1 MKQKIINKKRGCHDP
16 WQICC
21 GHDLVQILS
30 VGLRKTIGSNNAKDI
45 EPNILERSL
54 RLAYEEA
61 YFHDTQLYLDICT
74 WENENQPFI
83 VLPRNI

>member
-1 MKQKIINKKRGCHDP
+1 MANLLWSRSCTNSLC
-16 WQICC
+16 WFT
-21 GHDLVQILS
+21 
-30 VGLRKTIGSNNAKDI
+30 KTIGSNNAKDI